1 MSSIIVVGAQ
11 WGDEGK
17 GKITDILAKSADFV
31 VRSQGGNNAGHTI
44 LIDSRELRFHLIPS
58 GILHPNTQCLI
69 AGGVVID
76 PGSFLGEVEQLK
88 EEGIDFEGRLW
99 ISNYAH
105 IVFPYHKLLDKLQ
118 EKQKGSQSIGTTGK
132 GIGPCY
138 ADRSN
143 RIGIRLAELMRPDIL
158 KQRLQT
164 TLFAKNQEL
173 QIIFQ
178 QEPLLLDALLDECHQ
193 LAKQLKRFVAPV
205 EEWIAEALKA
215 GKKILFEGAQGTLLD
230 NNFGSYPYVTSSSTI
245 AAGVAAGAGIG
256 PTKINHVLGVVKTYT
271 TRVGEGPLPTAF
283 TEEEQKMF
291 VNAAKAREIGTTT
304 GRIRRMGWFDACLV
318 RYSARLN
325 GLDSMALTKLD
336 ILDTLDEIKI
346 CTNYRLDG
354 NILKSPPALIEDL
367 ARVEP
372 IYEVLEG
379 WRVDTS
385 QIRSYEMLPEKAMCY
400 LKRIS
405 ELIDVPISMV
415 SLGPDRNS
423 TLFLQQFFKDSFI
436 CRR

>member
-31 VRSQGGNNAGHTI
+31 VRAQGGNNAGHTI
-44 LIDSRELRFHLIPS
+44 LIDSQELRFHLIPS

-69 AGGVVID
+69 TGGTVID
-76 PGSFLGEVEQLK
+76 PGSFLEEVDCLRK
-88 EEGIDFEGRLW
+88 EGIDFADRLW
-99 ISNYAH
+99 LSNYAH
-105 IVFPYHKLLDKLQ
+105 VIFPYHKLLDKLY
-118 EKQKGSQSIGTTGK
+118 EKQKKDRFIGTTGK

-138 ADRSN
+138 ADRAS
-143 RIGIRLAELMRPDIL
+143 RIGIRLAEFMRPDIL
-158 KQRLQT
+158 RERLQT
-164 TLFAKNQEL
+164 TFFSKNQEL

-178 QEPLLLDALLDECHQ
+178 QEPLLLDSLLEECHQ
-193 LAKQLKRFVAPV
+193 LAVKLKPFIAPV
-205 EEWIAEALKA
+205 EEWIAEALKM
-215 GKKILFEGAQGTLLD
+215 GKKVLFEGAQGTLLD

-245 AAGVAAGAGIG
+245 AASVAAGAGIG

-283 TEEEQKMF
+283 TEKEQNMF
-291 VNAAKAREIGTTT
+291 VASKAREIGTTT
-304 GRIRRMGWFDACLV
+304 GRTRRMGWFDACLV

-336 ILDTLDEIKI
+336 ILDVLDEIKI
-346 CTNYRLDG
+346 CTHYRLDG
-354 NILKSPPALIEDL
+354 MILESPPALIEDL

-379 WRVDTS
+379 WRKETS
-385 QIRSYEMLPEKAMCY
+385 QTSSYEELPEKAVYY

-405 ELIDVPISMV
+405 ELIDVPISMISV
-415 SLGPDRNS
+415 GPDRKS
-423 TLFLQQFFKDSFI
+423 TLFLHQFFKK
-436 CRR
+436 

>member
-31 VRSQGGNNAGHTI
+31 VRAQGGNNAGHTI
-44 LIDSRELRFHLIPS
+44 LIDAKELRFHLIPS

-69 AGGVVID
+69 TGGTVID
-76 PGSFLGEVEQLK
+76 PGSFLEEVDCLRK
-88 EEGIDFEGRLW
+88 EGIDFTDRLW
-99 ISNYAH
+99 LSNYAH
-105 IVFPYHKLLDKLQ
+105 VIFPYHKLLDKLY
-118 EKQKGSQSIGTTGK
+118 EKQKKDQAIGTTEK

-138 ADRSN
+138 ADRSS
-143 RIGIRLAELMRPDIL
+143 RIGIRLAEFVRPDIL
-158 KQRLQT
+158 RKRLQT
-164 TLFAKNQEL
+164 ALFSKNQEL
-173 QIIFQ
+173 QSIFQ
-178 QEPLLLDALLDECHQ
+178 QEPLLLDSLLEECHQ
-193 LAKQLKRFVAPV
+193 LAAKLKSFVAPV
-205 EEWIAEALKA
+205 EEWIAEALKK
-215 GKKILFEGAQGTLLD
+215 GKKVLFEGAQGTLLD
-230 NNFGSYPYVTSSSTI
+230 NNFGSYPYVTSSNTI

-256 PTKINHVLGVVKTYT
+256 PTRIDHVLGVVKTYT

-283 TEEEQKMF
+283 TKEEQKMF
-291 VNAAKAREIGTTT
+291 VASKAREIGTTT
-304 GRIRRMGWFDACLV
+304 GRARRMGWFDACLV

-346 CTNYRLDG
+346 CTHYRLDG
-354 NILKSPPALIEDL
+354 VILESPPALIEDL

-379 WRVDTS
+379 WRKETS
-385 QIRSYEMLPEKAMCY
+385 QVSSYEKLPEKAVYY

-415 SLGPDRNS
+415 SVGPDRKS
-423 TLFLQQFFKDSFI
+423 TLFLQQFFKK
-436 CRR
+436 